1 MKDFHSPASER
12 CTSRSVL
19 ASLLATACLLAAS
32 PSVLSQEQ
40 PGVEPDREQMYAHL
54 KRAREIA
61 GADLYAHYVH
71 RCIIDQTY
79 RRTLSRGV
87 QARGAIPATRV
98 FDNLY
103 FVGENSVSAWALDT
117 GDGIILFDALHS
129 ADDISNIVEP
139 GLRKFGLDP
148 ANIRYLVITHAH
160 GDHFGG
166 AKYLAG
172 KYGTRVM
179 ASATDWKE
187 MQQISAG
194 PPNWRDLVPAR
205 DLEISDGQEF
215 RLGKARLSFF
225 ITPGH
230 TPGTV
235 STVFEVTDGAARH
248 TVGYFGGLGTP
259 ASAAAKLQLIQSLE
273 NFKKV
278 ARDRKID
285 VLIANHQTQDQAIP
299 KLEELRLRR
308 TGDPNPYVIGNDR
321 YVRYLSVQQECTKF
335 AMAQQGQ
342 SGAAAQSAP

>member
-1 MKDFHSPASER
+1 VKDFHPLNR
-12 CTSRSVL
+12 QQRTSRRAL
-19 ASLLATACLLAAS
+19 ATVVATACVLTAS
-32 PSVLSQEQ
+32 SSVLSQEQ
-40 PGVEPDREQMYAHL
+40 PGVEPDRERMYTHL
-54 KRAREIA
+54 KRGRELA

-87 QARGAIPATRV
+87 QARGAIAATKV

-117 GDGIILFDALHS
+117 GEGIILFDALNS
-129 ADDISNIVEP
+129 ADDVSNIIEP

-172 KYGTRVM
+172 KYGTRIM
-179 ASATDWKE
+179 ASTTDWKE
-187 MQQISAG
+187 MQQISSG
-194 PPNWRDLVPAR
+194 PQSWRDLVPPR
-205 DLEISDGQEF
+205 DLEISDAQEF

-278 ARDRKID
+278 VRDRKID

-308 TGDPNPYVIGNDR
+308 PGDPNPYVIGNER
-321 YVRYLSVQQECTKF
+321 YMRYLSVQQECTKF

-342 SGAAAQSAP
+342 K